1 MSEHPEHD
9 GTAARR
15 ARLLGICLQGLVLGA
30 LLTIALTELW
40 VQAEDVRLFRYQ
52 AF

>member
-1 MSEHPEHD
+1 MIEPED
-9 GTAARR
+9 RAVRR
-15 ARLLGICLQGLVLGA
+15 ARLLGICLQGLVLGG
-30 LLTIALTELW
+30 LLAIALTELW

>member
-1 MSEHPEHD
+1 MIEHD
-9 GTAARR
+9 DRAVRR
-15 ARLLGICLQGLVLGA
+15 ARLLGICLQGLVLGG
-30 LLTIALTELW
+30 LLVIALTELW

>member
-1 MSEHPEHD
+1 MSEQPERSD
-9 GTAARR
+9 KAARR
-15 ARLLGICLQGLVLGA
+15 ARLLGVCLQGLVLGA
-30 LLTIALTELW
+30 LLTVALTELW

>member
-1 MSEHPEHD
+1 MIEAD
-9 GTAARR
+9 DKAQRR
-15 ARLLGICLQGLVLGA
+15 ARLLGVCMQGLILGG
-30 LLTIALTELW
+30 LLVIALTELW